1 MKIITTIIP
10 AKLLTNSL
18 YLYLRPFLNTK
29 SKNQILSKDGGL
41 VTRDISVFC
50 LKQVAFYFK
59 AMPNLIDFN
68 EEVFLHDIS
77 TNIVIVPCS

>member
-1 MKIITTIIP
+1 MKCLF
-10 AKLLTNSL
+10 A
-18 YLYLRPFLNTK
+18 PFFKYQKQQSNFK
-29 SKNQILSKDGGL
+29 QDGGL

-59 AMPNLIDFN
+59 AMPNLIDFY

-77 TNIVIVPCS
+77 SNTVIVPCS